1 MVFGFASLL
10 RCILA
15 LSAFISYSHADE
27 KYLDRLH
34 KHMSLLQREGSV
46 ETWADHQI
54 VPGAKLDKAVLDA
67 LRSSDLFIAL
77 VSPDYIASNYCY
89 EKEFEEALRLSENGK
104 LHIVP
109 VIVEP
114 CDWLSSPFR
123 QFMAL
128 PKDGKPIS
136 EWTNANVAYLD
147 VVSGIRRLVSTGK
160 ADAVP
165 VGTGPSAA
173 VTSGRRI
180 KIKQEF
186 DSIQR
191 GEFIDQAYE
200 VIRDYFKSSCDELSG
215 IDDLK
220 AKFHR
225 MSDSS
230 FTCTVVNRGIKGGR
244 EAHITVHNS
253 KGSRHHFG
261 DINYVFEAHADTN
274 TSNGSIRVSADDY
287 NMYLTLG
294 FGGLMGRSDSKY
306 DAQQAAEALWSEF
319 IGHAGIEYD

>member
-1 MVFGFASLL
+1 
-10 RCILA
+10 LA
-15 LSAFISYSHADE
+15 VSAFISYSHTDE

-34 KHMSLLQREGSV
+34 KHMSLLQREGSI
-46 ETWADHQI
+46 ETWTDHQI
-54 VPGAKLDKAVLDA
+54 IPGSRLDSVVMSA
-67 LRSSDLFIAL
+67 LRSSELFVAL

-89 EKEFEEALRLSENGK
+89 EKEFEEAMRLSESGK

-123 QFMAL
+123 QFLAL
-128 PKDGKPIS
+128 PKEGKPVS

-147 VVSGIRRLVSTGK
+147 VVSGLRRLLSQGRLE
-160 ADAVP
+160 
-165 VGTGPSAA
+165 SAA
-173 VTSGRRI
+173 RRSGASDAQPSGRRM
-180 KIKQEF
+180 KIQQEF

-200 VIRDYFKSSCDELSG
+200 VIRAYFMNSCDELSG
-215 IDDLK
+215 IEDLR
-220 AKFHR
+220 AKFHK
-225 MSDSS
+225 MSDGS

-253 KGSRHHFG
+253 KGRRHHLG
-261 DINYVFEAHADTN
+261 DINYVFEAHADSN
-274 TSNGSIRVSADDY
+274 TSNGSIRVGADDY
-287 NMYLTLG
+287 NMFLTLG
-294 FGGLMGRSDSKY
+294 FGALMGRDETKY
-306 DAQQAAEALWSEF
+306 DAQQAAEALWLEF